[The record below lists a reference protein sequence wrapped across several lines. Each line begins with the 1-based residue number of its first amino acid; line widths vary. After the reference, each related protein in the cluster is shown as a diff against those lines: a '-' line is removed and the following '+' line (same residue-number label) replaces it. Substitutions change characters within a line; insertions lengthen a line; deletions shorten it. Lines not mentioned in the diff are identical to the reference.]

1 MKGGRTRIFLI
12 SPSWI
17 IRTGLSH
24 IIGKEQDLEVV
35 DSASD
40 LSCLSSS
47 HLASLHPQ
55 VIVLDP
61 SASSA
66 AGIHSLRSYYVS
78 LNEYIVIGALNAA
91 YPQEIIEQFDSCF
104 TINDSPSQIVS
115 KIRSALTLSE
125 QETDKESPIVLSA
138 REIEIL
144 TEVAKGL
151 TNKEIADRLSISV
164 FTVTTH
170 RKNITQKLGIHSIA
184 GLTVYA
190 VMNHLID
197 EKQIL

>member
-24 IIGKEQDLEVV
+24 IIGKEQDLEIV

-40 LSCLSSS
+40 LSCLSSG

-66 AGIHSLRSYYVS
+66 AGIHSLRSYYES

-91 YPQEIIEQFDSCF
+91 LTRIHWLLPAACHQ
-104 TINDSPSQIVS
+104 
-115 KIRSALTLSE
+115 SAE
-125 QETDKESPIVLSA
+125 NA
-138 REIEIL
+138 
-144 TEVAKGL
+144 
-151 TNKEIADRLSISV
+151 ADGRQG
-164 FTVTTH
+164 
-170 RKNITQKLGIHSIA
+170 R
-184 GLTVYA
+184 
-190 VMNHLID
+190 
-197 EKQIL
+197 

>member
-17 IRTGLSH
+17 IRTGLSN

-40 LSCLSSS
+40 LSCLSSGR
-47 HLASLHPQ
+47 LESLHPQ
-55 VIVLDP
+55 VIILDP

-66 AGIHSLRSYYVS
+66 AGIHSLRSYYES

-91 YPQEIIEQFDSCF
+91 YPQEIIEQFDSYF

-125 QETDKESPIVLSA
+125 QESPIVLSA